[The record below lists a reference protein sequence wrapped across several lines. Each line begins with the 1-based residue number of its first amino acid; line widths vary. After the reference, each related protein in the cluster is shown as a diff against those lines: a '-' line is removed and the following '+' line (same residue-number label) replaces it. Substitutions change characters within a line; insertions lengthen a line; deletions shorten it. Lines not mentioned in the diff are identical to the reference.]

1 MMAREK
7 KISYYDLLAEII
19 ARLRRI
25 NRDLYNDPAKRRS
38 IQSNPAWKQE
48 VEAFLCQH
56 PQLENYH
63 AACMNGIDEP
73 VAEEVRD
80 WVKDHDFFQVLELA
94 LRLDR
99 GIPWVEQIRLPD
111 VYQNGERAVA
121 ALNGNE
127 RETGVVLFPRV
138 PSFQDDRTPS
148 TEEAVPTRKWQSHFA
163 PGVNQE
169 LKNVYYAPA
178 EDLTL
183 RGEPCRIIHH
193 ILDEL
198 PVSVRKTLRV
208 AMSPVLQDARL
219 RKEVYARPAGKEQ
232 ENLLSLH
239 GIENWERVKA
249 RIRAAFL
256 EACQQA
262 ADILIFP
269 EMLGDKAIFSESSYS
284 AFFSELAREA
294 EEEGLP
300 APYLVVG
307 PTWWHDHHNQLYVLR
322 GSGDYI
328 CVMEKQFSY
337 EHREDG
343 QNYRED
349 IRPGA
354 PEIHIIHSPGLGRI
368 AFPICADLLYEEMRD
383 LLIRTLHCNFMICPS
398 FSRGKTLFTRICGE
412 GVSHGITV
420 VWLTSCSAV
429 QEPPDYVGVLET
441 PGQNV
446 CLCPE
451 CEGQCGADS
460 GACLFLSDLD
470 LDSGTFGAV
479 RHIRP
484 LEAVDSA

>member
-1 MMAREK
+1 MTAREK
-7 KISYYDLLAEII
+7 RTSYYDLLAEII

-25 NRDLYNDPAKRRS
+25 NRDLYDDPAKRRS
-38 IQSNPAWKQE
+38 TQSNPYWKQE
-48 VEAFLCQH
+48 VEALLSRH

-63 AACMNGIDEP
+63 AVCMDGIGEP
-73 VAEEVRD
+73 VANEVRD
-80 WVKDHDFFQVLELA
+80 WINNHDFFPVLELA

-99 GIPWVEQIRLPD
+99 VVPWREQIELAN

-138 PSFQDDRTPS
+138 PSFQDNRTPS
-148 TEEAVPTRKWQSHFA
+148 AEEGVPVRKWQSHFV

-178 EDLTL
+178 EALTL
-183 RGEPCRIIHH
+183 RGKRCRIIHH
-193 ILDEL
+193 ILGEL

-208 AMSPVLQDARL
+208 ALSPVLQDASL
-219 RKEVYARPAGKEQ
+219 RKEVYAWLAGKER
-232 ENLLSLH
+232 ENRMSLY
-239 GIENWERVKA
+239 GIENWARVKE

-256 EACQQA
+256 EACRQA

-269 EMLGDKAIFSESSYS
+269 EMLGDKAIFSESDYS
-284 AFFSELAREA
+284 VFFSELAREA

-307 PTWWHDHHNQLYVLR
+307 PTWWHDHHNQLYVMR

-328 CVMEKQFSY
+328 CVQEKQFSY
-337 EHREDG
+337 EHKEDG
-343 QNYRED
+343 ENYRED

-354 PEIHIIHSPGLGRI
+354 PEIHVIHIPGLGRI

-383 LLIRTLHCNFMICPS
+383 LLIRTLHCNIMICPS
-398 FSRGKTLFTRICGE
+398 FSRGKTLFSKLCGE
-412 GVSHGITV
+412 GVAYGITV
-420 VWLTSCSAV
+420 VWLNSCSAV
-429 QEPPDYVGVLET
+429 EELPDYVGVLET

-446 CLCPE
+446 GLCPE
-451 CEGQCGADS
+451 CDGHCGGDG

-479 RHIRP
+479 RHICP